1 MLKHSFR
8 RMSGGVKGIRY
19 NMDEIN
25 KYINPIKKD
34 SLKYG
39 IPYKVVN
46 NSAISFSTNSA
57 SVLKEIEKSKKHTN
71 NKNYDVFHLSK
82 RHNIIVSG
90 EEAKYYLDSILT
102 CDNRIMEKGQTRKSL
117 VLNHDGTIKGVGLI
131 NKWNRFYSLIM
142 DGDEDLFEYFT
153 QKKINY
159 DIILS
164 TNNVDNLYLVS
175 GNESTRIVE
184 TIMNELTLNKDTG
197 CKVIQ
202 SLQYQENVNFPN
214 VLHPNNSFSVINTPL
229 GYLVSINKVITN
241 NLFSKLGIELS
252 SEKKY
257 ETKRIES
264 GLVCY
269 ESESL
274 NRYNPVE
281 ANLHSHFSKNYKY
294 SKRTNIGT
302 DFDGKEALFTPRG
315 FFKRFDKTRVMM
327 YSCNKGLIPSKDAG
341 IYINGK
347 KVGVVTSA
355 TSSDYLKCI
364 VAMGFVSIQ
373 NTFGTRSFS
382 LAREMVQKVE
392 INGNEYF
399 IRFL

>member
-1 MLKHSFR
+1 MLKHSYR

-19 NMDEIN
+19 NMEEIN
-25 KYINPIKKD
+25 KYINPTKKV
-34 SLKYG
+34 SRKYG

-57 SVLKEIEKSKKHTN
+57 NVLKEIGQYKN

-117 VLNHDGTIKGVGLI
+117 VLNHDGTIKGVGVI

-142 DGDEDLFEYFT
+142 DGDEDLFEYFNH
-153 QKKINY
+153 KKINY

-184 TIMNELTLNKDTG
+184 TIMNELALNKDTG

-264 GLVCY
+264 GQVCY
-269 ESESL
+269 KSESL
-274 NRYNPVE
+274 DRYNPVE

-302 DFDGKEALFTPRG
+302 DFDGKEAMFTPRG

-327 YSCNKGLIPSKDAG
+327 YSCKKGLIPPKNAG
-341 IYINGK
+341 IYIDGK
-347 KVGVVTSA
+347 KVGVVTSS

-364 VAMGFVSIQ
+364 VAMGFISLQ
-373 NTFGTRSFS
+373 TTFGTRSFS

-392 INGNEYF
+392 INGNDYF